1 MKLEPKQGG
10 DTRTQ
15 LLEAACKVF
24 AEKGYRDATIAD
36 ICDQA
41 GANIAAVNYYFR
53 DKETLYGE
61 AWRLTFQR
69 SLEAYPPDGEIP
81 ANAPAEERLRGRI
94 ISLVQRIINPE
105 NHEFEIIR
113 KELANPTGLLE
124 EVMRESIEP
133 LAKALAAIVR
143 ELLGY
148 NASELQVRLCQMSI
162 MAQCLHPMMRHRFHK
177 LFAGRTRERLP
188 LSTRIE
194 IIADHIIRF
203 SLAGIH
209 EIRRGIED
217 GEFENTTLNDQALHG
232 R

>member
-1 MKLEPKQGG
+1 MKPMEKQGSG
-10 DTRTQ
+10 TRAQ

-24 AEKGYRDATIAD
+24 AEKGYRDATIAE
-36 ICDQA
+36 ICEQA

-53 DKETLYGE
+53 DKETLYAE
-61 AWRLTFQR
+61 AWRITFQR
-69 SLEAYPPDGEIP
+69 SLEAYPPDGGIP

-105 NHEFEIIR
+105 NHEFEIVR

-133 LAKALAAIVR
+133 LARSLSAIVR
-143 ELLGY
+143 ELLGE

-177 LFAGRTRERLP
+177 LFAAGGSEPSP
-188 LSTRIE
+188 LGYGVQVVAE
-194 IIADHIIRF
+194 HVIRF
-203 SLAGIH
+203 SLAGIK
-209 EIRRGIED
+209 EIRRRIEG
-217 GEFENTTLNDQALHG
+217 GEYGGQA
-232 R
+232 